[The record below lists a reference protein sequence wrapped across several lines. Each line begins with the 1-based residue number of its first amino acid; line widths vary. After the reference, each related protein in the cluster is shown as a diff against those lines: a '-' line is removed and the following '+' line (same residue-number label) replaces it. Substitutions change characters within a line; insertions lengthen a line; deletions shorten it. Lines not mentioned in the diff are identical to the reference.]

1 MIRRPF
7 AQSRMASRDISLAS
21 DSEPHDMKL
30 TLGGLT
36 SSEPD
41 EDQVRLQLDVLL
53 AESLATAQS
62 MLGVD
67 LITIFLLDQHQHLRP
82 LHSTDLPLLWKVRRS
97 TDAIVDKCFR
107 QCETINVKDI
117 LKFRTFGPR
126 FRPQLDQA
134 LGYRTKSMLCVPLVT
149 GTDTAEP
156 APSGRGPSKA
166 LGVIQFT
173 NKMRAG
179 FEQLDPADDLTVKL
193 NAQFEEESETIVVRH
208 GSSGTAHVI
217 DVTKFTSHD
226 VDMAES
232 LARAVAPVLA
242 LHRQHVLVSL
252 VKTPTLTPG
261 GNTKENDAHRE
272 DVRTRYLNAATALLT
287 NVWANVLRRADEPS
301 HDTVQSGLR
310 RYRDRAAAAKNFRI
324 QGVLRASRKL
334 LQLAEVTRRR
344 NQRPSAATTVARF
357 WRCREAKARAL
368 VEVQQLRSE
377 RCLASSAG
385 EKALP
390 ALPALGASECEPR
403 LLQPPR
409 ARPPRISLPELVQ
422 CGPKPSAFEWRQ
434 PTTPELPTR
443 RVREG
448 RVLSEAVM
456 RSAALDVRREKLLVE
471 RRDIEI
477 DFIASKLCISHG
489 YQRWFDLF
497 PTVTACDESV
507 RLALLNPDEL
517 TPPTPPHLC
526 SPRWRRPPK
535 ALSDNARVRASREWP
550 RELPCVDPEPAIGL
564 PSCRAPTESS
574 RPVLGALPTR
584 AFKSQTAVRG
594 WRARAG

>member
-1 MIRRPF
+1 
-7 AQSRMASRDISLAS
+7 
-21 DSEPHDMKL
+21 MKL

-208 GSSGTAHVI
+208 GASGTAHVI

-334 LQLAEVTRRR
+334 LQLAGDE
-344 NQRPSAATTVARF
+344 
-357 WRCREAKARAL
+357 EAKSEAECGNDRRSILALSRGQSSRAC
-368 VEVQQLRSE
+368 RSPA
-377 RCLASSAG
+377 ASIGAVPRVIRRGEGPAG
-385 EKALP
+385 ATSPGRVGVRAKATP
-390 ALPALGASECEPR
+390 AT
-403 LLQPPR
+403 
-409 ARPPRISLPELVQ
+409 ARPPSENFAAR
-422 CGPKPSAFEWRQ
+422 ARA
-434 PTTPELPTR
+434 
-443 RVREG
+443 VR
-448 RVLSEAVM
+448 SEAVGVRM
-456 RSAALDVRREKLLVE
+456 ATTHDAGAPDSA
-471 RRDIEI
+471 
-477 DFIASKLCISHG
+477 SS
-489 YQRWFDLF
+489 
-497 PTVTACDESV
+497 
-507 RLALLNPDEL
+507 
-517 TPPTPPHLC
+517 
-526 SPRWRRPPK
+526 RRPSPIRGCD
-535 ALSDNARVRASREWP
+535 AQRCARRASREAP
-550 RELPCVDPEPAIGL
+550 RRAQRHRDRFHRDPCCVG
-564 PSCRAPTESS
+564 RNES
-574 RPVLGALPTR
+574 RGASSS
-584 AFKSQTAVRG
+584 ACSEVRRTG
-594 WRARAG
+594 GKQLRGIE